1 MFSEVTHA
9 LKALLLVVA
18 TVVAGCAPALQD
30 TGQVSTV
37 DTAVFVERDLALA
50 YDARTGAWEE
60 AVFSVLSGDE
70 LLYDG
75 HLFKVSDDGL
85 VDRGAVELWE
95 LYPADAPFDAA
106 LDDDALPTSDE
117 WVLIFGD
124 DAESGHRRFGSVQP
138 GERFAYF
145 GRVHATRAAAD
156 GVLEVRQT
164 GEVLSE
170 VAATFVR
177 HAAMLLEAELVL
189 EDGSVSTVSATGGH
203 PFYVPAEDTY
213 RPLEE
218 LEVGTELRL
227 VGGGTAVVRAITEVP
242 GDVEVFNF
250 EVVGQHNYFAGESG
264 VAVHNA
270 QYKCGWPSW
279 VLQLAAGQ
287 IDPADRR
294 RELTKAGR
302 ALAKHANRKGD
313 AFWGALSSHKKG
325 VINSEGLGFVSDLL
339 GSADAKWWTTR
350 NGELWGALPDG
361 RGARWG
367 TTSGSRGFIGLL
379 GQPATPGGC

>member
-1 MFSEVTHA
+1 MFSEVTRA
-9 LKALLLVVA
+9 LKALVLLVVA

-37 DTAVFVERDLALA
+37 DTAVFVERDIALA
-50 YDARTGAWEE
+50 YDARTGVWEE

-177 HAAMLLEAELVL
+177 HAAMLLEAELVR

-227 VGGGTAVVRAITEVP
+227 VGGGTAVVRAVREVP

-250 EVVGQHNYFAGESG
+250 EVVGQHNYFAGDAA
-264 VAVHNA
+264 VAVHNGG
-270 QYKCGWPSW
+270 YKCRWRTPAQWAQIDADAVRDTMRPLYAGYESGRHGGWR
-279 VLQLAAGQ
+279 LAAAAALREM
-287 IDPADRR
+287 ADKADLDEVLPDYGKRL
-294 RELTKAGR
+294 REIADTHEKKGKG
-302 ALAKHANRKGD
+302 AKHRG
-313 AFWGALSSHKKG
+313 
-325 VINSEGLGFVSDLL
+325 GF
-339 GSADAKWWTTR
+339 
-350 NGELWGALPDG
+350 
-361 RGARWG
+361 
-367 TTSGSRGFIGLL
+367 SRG
-379 GQPATPGGC
+379 C